1 MVSRGDCTFGEIRL
15 VTSYWPILVV
25 EFPEKRFADEDNRA
39 LLGHFEA
46 LMNDALRTS
55 EKLFFVTDL
64 SLMREFAPALQ
75 RQYTGQWI
83 KRTSDLARATSV
95 GGAQV
100 TPSAVL
106 RGIITAIFWIHPP
119 PTPAVCVATRAE
131 AMMVGIERLEAQR
144 VALPPRLAS
153 YRDEARVAESVRSGG
168 SRR

>member
-1 MVSRGDCTFGEIRL
+1 MVSRADCTFGEIRVL
-15 VTSYWPILVV
+15 TTYWPILIV

-39 LLGHFEA
+39 LLDHLEA

-55 EKLFFVTDL
+55 EKLFFITDL
-64 SLMREFAPALQ
+64 SSMREFAPALQ
-75 RQYTGQWI
+75 RQTTGQWI
-83 KRTSDLARATSV
+83 KRTTPLARATSV

-106 RGIITAIFWIHPP
+106 RGIITAVFWIHPP

-131 AMMVGIERLEAQR
+131 AMVVGIERLEAEHF
-144 VALPPRLAS
+144 VLPPSLVS
-153 YRDEARVAESVRSGG
+153 HRDAAGATGSVRSGG